1 MNRGFGS
8 DKADLLRLVHRPISL
23 YPCSCLFLWRLCR
36 YHLGGVGSQNSNIWR
51 LWCKCERPSSA
62 TATVVPGDLEPLLK
76 TTETALGQS
85 NQCQRGSLTIA
96 FQYVPEDTRRVE
108 EAVLQC

>member
-1 MNRGFGS
+1 
-8 DKADLLRLVHRPISL
+8 VHRPISL
-23 YPCSCLFLWRLCR
+23 SLQLLIFVEAVPLPPWR
-36 YHLGGVGSQNSNIWR
+36 IWR